1 VLETR
6 RAIEMQTAQLAA
18 RYATD
23 AQRRCLRELAAQ
35 MRAAGADQTRRV
47 ACDMAIH
54 TLIAEASGNPLNSML
69 LHALRT
75 PVEASSRLHLDD
87 RRMPHELTRVIDGHE
102 DVVERI
108 CQGDSMGAA
117 SAMSCHFDLAIIHV
131 MRQEAQPLAVADASA
146 ATPVA
151 PIKAVARRAR
161 KSS

>member
-1 VLETR
+1 
-6 RAIEMQTAQLAA
+6 
-18 RYATD
+18 
-23 AQRRCLRELAAQ
+23 
-35 MRAAGADQTRRV
+35 MRAAGADQARRV

-108 CQGDSMGAA
+108 CSGDSMGAA

-131 MRQEAQPLAVADASA
+131 MRQEAEPVELA
-146 ATPVA
+146 ATPRVT
-151 PIKAVARRAR
+151 AVKRVR